1 MKTIHIKNTLLLII
15 LMIPTVLF
23 AQANYKQPISIAKDG
38 KITNADRAT
47 IGLVTKDKIV
57 QDHQGHKIAFVDGE
71 GNLIDAKTN
80 KKMGRVGKDGKT
92 YYNANGEI
100 YLTVKDKG
108 ETCEIH
114 DASGKK
120 IGDVH
125 SSYKGMA
132 CALHCFEN
140 GLDANMQKKPV
151 STATGY
157 VCPMHPEITGKEGD
171 SCSKC
176 HMKLVKK

>member
-1 MKTIHIKNTLLLII
+1 MKSFNKISALLFVAIFTFPVI
-15 LMIPTVLF
+15 LF
-23 AQANYKQPISIAKDG
+23 AQANYKQPMSIAKDG
-38 KITNADRAT
+38 KITDAGGTT
-47 IGLVTKDKIV
+47 IGVVTKDKIV
-57 QDHQGHKIAFVDGE
+57 QDHEGHKIAFVDGE

-80 KKMGRVGKDGKT
+80 KKMGRVSKDGKT
-92 YYNANGEI
+92 YYDANGEL

-108 ETCEIH
+108 ETCDIL

-120 IGDVH
+120 IGNVH

-132 CALHCFEN
+132 CVLHCFEN
-140 GLDANMQKKPV
+140 GSDASHKKPTV
-151 STATGY
+151 ASTVYA
-157 VCPMHPEITGKEGD
+157 CPMHPEITGKEGD

>member
-1 MKTIHIKNTLLLII
+1 MKTIHKKLALLFTLLAFPAI
-15 LMIPTVLF
+15 LF
-23 AQANYKQPISIAKDG
+23 AQSNYKQPMSIAKDG
-38 KITNADRAT
+38 LITDAGGTT
-47 IGLVTKDKIV
+47 IGSVTKDKIV
-57 QDHQGHKIAFVDGE
+57 KDHQGHKVAFVDGE
-71 GNLIDAKTN
+71 GNLVDAHTN
-80 KKMGRVGKDGKT
+80 KKMGRMGKDGKT

-100 YLTVKDKG
+100 YLTVKDQG
-108 ETCEIH
+108 ETCEIY

-132 CALHCFEN
+132 CSLHCFEN
-140 GLDANMQKKPV
+140 GLDASMKKKPV
-151 STATGY
+151 SATAAY

-171 SCSKC
+171 TCSKC

>member
-1 MKTIHIKNTLLLII
+1 MKSIHIKNILLLII
-15 LMIPTVLF
+15 LMIPAAVF
-23 AQANYKQPISIAKDG
+23 AQANYKQPISITQDG
-38 KITNADRAT
+38 MITDAGGTT
-47 IGLVTKDKIV
+47 IGSVTKEKIV
-57 QDHQGHKIAFVDGE
+57 KDHKGHKIAFVDGE
-71 GNLIDAKTN
+71 GNLVDAKTN
-80 KKMGRVGKDGKT
+80 KKMGRMGKDGKT

-100 YLTVKDKG
+100 YLTVKDKE
-108 ETCEIH
+108 ETCEIY

-151 STATGY
+151 STAAAY
-157 VCPMHPEITGKEGD
+157 VCPMHPEITGKKGD

>member
-1 MKTIHIKNTLLLII
+1 MKTIHVKNILLLII

-23 AQANYKQPISIAKDG
+23 AQANYKQPFNIAKDG
-38 KITNADRAT
+38 MITDAAGTT
-47 IGLVTKDKIV
+47 IGSVTKENIV
-57 QDHQGHKIAFVDGE
+57 KDHKGHKIAFVDGE
-71 GNLIDAKTN
+71 GSLIDAHTN
-80 KKMGRVGKDGKT
+80 KKMGRMGKDGKT

-108 ETCEIH
+108 ETCEIY

-132 CALHCFEN
+132 CGLHCFEN

-151 STATGY
+151 SATAY

>member
-1 MKTIHIKNTLLLII
+1 MKTIHVKNILLLII
-15 LMIPTVLF
+15 LMIPAVLF
-23 AQANYKQPISIAKDG
+23 AQANYKQPMSIAKDG
-38 KITNADRAT
+38 MITDAAGTT
-47 IGLVTKDKIV
+47 IGSVTKENIV
-57 QDHQGHKIAFVDGE
+57 KDHKGHKIAFVDGE
-71 GNLIDAKTN
+71 GSLIDAHTN

-108 ETCEIH
+108 ETCEIY

-132 CALHCFEN
+132 CSLHCFEN
-140 GLDANMQKKPV
+140 GLDANMKKKPV
-151 STATGY
+151 PTAAAY